1 VTGLERT
8 LIQVVRFLDDNG
20 VPYMVIGGIAN
31 LVWGVPRA
39 TIDVDIS
46 VWVDEDHLQLLV
58 PSIAKEF
65 EVLVDDPVDFVNQTR
80 VLPAKVPNGFRVDMV
95 FAQLPYEKKAIDRA
109 AIRRIHGV
117 PVRIC
122 RPEDLIIHKIISER
136 TQDLKDVEGII
147 RQQADQLDRQYLD
160 PIVKGL
166 AAELDRP
173 KIWTHYLGCF

>member
-1 VTGLERT
+1 MTGLERT

-39 TIDVDIS
+39 TID
-46 VWVDEDHLQLLV
+46 
-58 PSIAKEF
+58 
-65 EVLVDDPVDFVNQTR
+65 
-80 VLPAKVPNGFRVDMV
+80 VDMV

-147 RQQADQLDRQYLD
+147 QQQADQLDRQYLD